1 MSRSTASRL
10 PVQAA
15 PDLSEN
21 IDTDVDPHTG
31 RPDAPVAGIGPAV
44 TAPQPDVRP
53 VMGIRSAVR
62 LKAWMLVLP
71 VDAVALVAPAVWA
84 PEHAKGFLA
93 MAVLSVILLTD
104 GGRYRARLHISVL
117 DELPHILGRLLAA
130 GAVVATVFALL
141 HQQEEVT
148 EFLETALVG
157 IALVVAG
164 RILTNQLILLGRRR
178 RVVAHR
184 TVVIGGGV
192 VAVELLVLLA
202 RHPQY
207 GLYPVGYVDDAPGS
221 GDRPVAAGAAPWLGA
236 VENLDTIVHHSAADV
251 VIIAD
256 GELSESLLLDVLRRP
271 ACVGVDLMMVPRL
284 HQFCRQ
290 TGLGDHIGSIPMTRI
305 RTPRLRGPA
314 WAVKRGVDIL
324 ASSVVLVLSAPLLLA
339 CAIGVRI
346 EGGPGVLFR
355 QERVGRDGARFMC
368 LKFRSM
374 RPATALEGA
383 TRWSIADDDRV
394 GPFGKLLRRT
404 GFDELPQLWNILR
417 GDMTLIGPRP
427 ERPHFVDKFS
437 QEFPRY
443 EHRHRV
449 RSGLTGLAQV
459 SGLRGDVPIADRAR
473 FDNYYIENWS
483 LWLDAKILLRTFAEV
498 LFARG
503 R

>member
-1 MSRSTASRL
+1 MARSIGSGLQGWTA
-10 PVQAA
+10 
-15 PDLSEN
+15 
-21 IDTDVDPHTG
+21 T
-31 RPDAPVAGIGPAV
+31 
-44 TAPQPDVRP
+44 TAPQRRAPAVEINPAVASVTHIAPGRRPVPNVRP
-53 VMGIRSAVR
+53 LAGIRSAAK

-71 VDAVALVAPAVWA
+71 VDAVALATPAIWA

-93 MAVLSVILLTD
+93 MAVLGVLLLTG

-117 DELPHILGRLLAA
+117 DELPSILGRLLAA
-130 GAVVATVFALL
+130 GGIVATVFALL
-141 HQQEEVT
+141 HEPSEISA
-148 EFLETALVG
+148 FLANGLGG
-157 IALVVAG
+157 IGLLIAG

-178 RVVAHR
+178 RLVAHR
-184 TVVIGGGV
+184 TVIVGGGV
-192 VAVELLVLLA
+192 VATELAVLLD

-207 GLYPVGYVDDAPGS
+207 GLFPVGFVDDAERGS
-221 GDRPVAAGAAPWLGA
+221 VPAACPWLGPVSSLEGA
-236 VENLDTIVHHSAADV
+236 VRESAADV
-251 VIIAD
+251 IVIAGGGASD
-256 GELSESLLLDVLRRP
+256 DQLLDELRRP
-271 ACVGVDLMMVPRL
+271 HCAAADLMMVPRL

-305 RTPRLRGPA
+305 RTPRLHGPA
-314 WAVKRGVDIL
+314 WAVKRGFDIV
-324 ASSVVLVLSAPLLLA
+324 ASSVFLLLCAPLLLA
-339 CAIGVRI
+339 CVLAVRL

-355 QERVGRDGARFMC
+355 QERVGRDGARFTC

-374 RPATALEGA
+374 RPATADEGA
-383 TRWSIADDDRV
+383 TQWSIAGDSRV
-394 GPFGKLLRRT
+394 GPVGNLLRRT

-437 QEFPRY
+437 KEFPRY

-449 RSGLTGLAQV
+449 RAGLTGLAQV

-483 LWLDAKILLRTFAEV
+483 LWLDAKILLRTVSEV